1 MPSIPPPSPPL
12 IARRPAITTE
22 ALAIWHLAWPVLV
35 GQLATVGMSAADVA
49 MTGHASADDLAAVAL
64 AASVWSIVLVTI
76 MGVMMAVNAV
86 VAHEVGAG
94 SINKIAHIV
103 RQALWQALGIGLLA
117 CVVVNISALVFDH
130 LGMTPLVRDKATQFI
145 HIISIGLPPFA
156 AYRVLYGYSA
166 SLNQTKPAMVI
177 ALLALLLNI
186 CMDWLLIYGHWG
198 FPQLGAL
205 GCAWST
211 GSIMWLMPA
220 AMIWW
225 IRREPVYRSSMPL
238 DRWEKPCWPEIA
250 RMLKI
255 GIPIGIT
262 YCAEISAFAIV
273 GLLVA
278 RFGVVSIAAHQIA
291 LNFISLVFMVPLSVG
306 IGLVTR
312 VGTAVGEGDLLR
324 ARFVAWVG
332 VGVSLAFGVM
342 SATLIILF
350 RHEIAAGYANDPA
363 VQDLTARLLLLAA
376 LFQLSDSTQVAAASA
391 IRGYKV
397 TRPPMLIHL
406 LAFWGCAMPL
416 GYLLGLGLIPEW
428 AARWLPDFVMQP
440 MATFGFWIGLVV
452 GLTVAAVLL
461 VWYLHRLSDRRI
473 NAHLRL
479 QIYP

>member
-1 MPSIPPPSPPL
+1 MLSTPPPLPTS
-12 IARRPAITTE
+12 RRTAITSE
-22 ALAIWHLAWPVLV
+22 ALAMWQLAWPVLV

-64 AASVWSIVLVTI
+64 ASSVWSTVLVTI
-76 MGVMMAVNAV
+76 IGVMMAVNAV
-86 VAHEVGAG
+86 VAHEVGAD
-94 SINKIAHIV
+94 STKNIAHIV

-117 CVVVNISALVFDH
+117 CVVVNISAMVFDH

-186 CMDWLLIYGHWG
+186 GMNWLLIYGHWG
-198 FPQLGAL
+198 LPKLGAL

-211 GSIMWLMPA
+211 GSIMWMMLA

-225 IRREPVYRSSMPL
+225 IRRGPAYRSTMPL
-238 DRWEKPCWPEIA
+238 NRWEKPCWPEIA

-255 GIPIGIT
+255 GIPIGVT

-306 IGLVTR
+306 IGLITR
-312 VGTAVGEGDLLR
+312 VGMAVGEGALRR
-324 ARFVAWVG
+324 ARFVSWVG
-332 VGVSLAFGVM
+332 VGVSLAFGVV

-350 RHEIAAGYANDPA
+350 RHAIAAGYATDPA
-363 VQDLTARLLLLAA
+363 VQDVTARLLLLAA

-406 LAFWGCAMPL
+406 LAFWGCAVPLGCVLGL
-416 GYLLGLGLIPEW
+416 GYLPDW
-428 AARWLPDFVMQP
+428 VAHWLPGFDGRP
-440 MATFGFWIGLVV
+440 MATLGFWIGLVV
-452 GLTVAAVLL
+452 GLTVAAILL
-461 VWYLHRLSDRRI
+461 VWYLHRLSQNRI
-473 NAHLRL
+473 DDARHL
-479 QIYP
+479 QAFA

>member
-1 MPSIPPPSPPL
+1 M
-12 IARRPAITTE
+12 
-22 ALAIWHLAWPVLV
+22 WHLAWPVLV

-64 AASVWSIVLVTI
+64 ASSVWSIVLVTI

-94 SINKIAHIV
+94 AAENIPHIV
-103 RQALWQALGIGLLA
+103 RQALWQALGIGLMACAVLA
-117 CVVVNISALVFDH
+117 LSTQVFDH
-130 LGMTPLVRDKATQFI
+130 LGMTALVRDKATQFVI
-145 HIISIGLPPFA
+145 IISIGLPPFA

-186 CMDWLLIYGHWG
+186 LMNWLLIFGYGG
-198 FPQLGAL
+198 LPKLGAL

-211 GSIMWLMPA
+211 GSIMWLMLA
-220 AMIWW
+220 AMVWW
-225 IRREPVYRSSMPL
+225 IRRAPVYRTSMPL
-238 DRWEKPCWPEIA
+238 DRWEKPCWPEIV
-250 RMLKI
+250 RLLKI

-278 RFGVVSIAAHQIA
+278 RFGVISIAAHQIA

-312 VGTAVGEGDLLR
+312 VGMAVGEGALVR

-332 VGVSLAFGVM
+332 VGISLAFGAL

-350 RHEIAAGYANDPA
+350 RHEIAAAYTTDPA
-363 VQDLTARLLLLAA
+363 VQALTARLLWLAA

-397 TRPPMLIHL
+397 TRPPMVIHL

-416 GYLLGLGLIPEW
+416 GYVLGLGLLPESVAQRIPG
-428 AARWLPDFVMQP
+428 LTTQP
-440 MATFGFWIGLVV
+440 LATLGFWIGLVV
-452 GLTVAAVLL
+452 GLTVAAILL
-461 VWYLHRLSDRRI
+461 VWYLQRLSQNRI
-473 NAHLRL
+473 DALPHS
-479 QIYP
+479 QTAA